1 MKCDR
6 CENEAT
12 VHEVT
17 IHKGKKLEKHLC
29 ESCALEDGIA
39 VQGSNIPLGLLG
51 TLAGASST
59 PADAAAAK
67 TTSCGQCGMTYAEFR
82 QHGLLGCPD
91 CYHAFEA
98 QLVPLLE
105 RAQEGAAEH
114 IGKTPKR
121 SVGALRRQREIS
133 ILRKR
138 LADALAAEQY
148 EQAARLRDELHQAGV
163 DITGPR
169 RAAVKPDPGGSISA

>member
-6 CENEAT
+6 CDNEAT

-17 IHKGKKLEKHLC
+17 ISKGKKLEKHLC

-39 VQGSNIPLGLLG
+39 VQGSSVPLGLLG
-51 TLAGASST
+51 SLAGASSSSET
-59 PADAAAAK
+59 AASKA
-67 TTSCGQCGMTYAEFR
+67 TRCGQCGLTYAEFR

-114 IGKTPKR
+114 VGKTPKR
-121 SVGALRRQREIS
+121 SVGALRRQREITV
-133 ILRKR
+133 LRKR

-163 DITGPR
+163 DIAGPR
-169 RAAVKPDPGGSISA
+169 RAAVKPDTGGSMSA